1 MGWID
6 NIASADPS
14 KFHVKFD
21 VSDLDVKVNQNQLY
35 NHFADNRE
43 ITTKAGLCK
52 NLWNLCP
59 YESQL
64 QVSHLFPRCY
74 DLSDARQTVAFREDF
89 NQTAILSII
98 KMAATKLSQE
108 PNILELCSEY
118 NKKKA
123 FTCSKV
129 YKKQFRDRCQQLD
142 RESSQ
147 PVGKNENL
155 NSALQFAKHCLR

>member
-74 DLSDARQTVAFREDF
+74 DLSDARQTVAPRPEVWPVLRPGP
-89 NQTAILSII
+89 QTRGRA
-98 KMAATKLSQE
+98 E
-108 PNILELCSEY
+108 RSE
-118 NKKKA
+118 
-123 FTCSKV
+123 
-129 YKKQFRDRCQQLD
+129 
-142 RESSQ
+142 
-147 PVGKNENL
+147 
-155 NSALQFAKHCLR
+155 FAQT